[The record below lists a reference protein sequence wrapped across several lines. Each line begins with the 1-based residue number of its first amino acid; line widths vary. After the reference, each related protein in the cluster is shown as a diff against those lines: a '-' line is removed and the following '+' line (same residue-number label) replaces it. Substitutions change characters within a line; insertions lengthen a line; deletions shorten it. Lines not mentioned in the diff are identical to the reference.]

1 MNLYLVQ
8 HGKAVA
14 KEVDPDR
21 SLTGQG
27 RVEVKKV
34 AAFIERLNLTVGW
47 VWHSGKT
54 RAAQTARILAEVVKA
69 DKGVLQRDGLA
80 PNDDVANL
88 ADELNAANQ
97 DIMIVGH
104 LPFLSKLASLLISGS
119 ESTNVVAFKN
129 GGVVSIRRSEQNQ
142 WQLSW
147 IATPGL
153 LS

>member
-21 SLTGQG
+21 SLTEQG
-27 RVEVKKV
+27 RAEVERV
-34 AAFIERLNLTVGW
+34 AAFIQPLSLSVGCL
-47 VWHSGKT
+47 WHSGKT
-54 RAAQTARILAEVVKA
+54 RAVQTARILAEVVKA

-80 PNDDVANL
+80 PNDDVTNL

-104 LPFLSKLASLLISGS
+104 LPFLSKLASLLISDS

-129 GGVVSIRRSEQNQ
+129 GGVVSIRRGGQNQ

>member
-14 KEVDPDR
+14 KEADPDR
-21 SLTGQG
+21 SLTEQG
-27 RVEVKKV
+27 RAEVERV
-34 AAFIERLNLTVGW
+34 AAFIEPLSLSVGCL
-47 VWHSGKT
+47 WHSGKT
-54 RAAQTARILAEVVKA
+54 RAVQTARILAEVVKA
-69 DKGVLQRDGLA
+69 DKTVLQRDGLA
-80 PNDDVANL
+80 PNDDVTNL

-104 LPFLSKLASLLISGS
+104 LPFLSKLASLLISGG
-119 ESTNVVAFKN
+119 ESTNVVAFEN
-129 GGVVSIRRSEQNQ
+129 GGVVSIRRSEKNQ

>member
-27 RVEVKKV
+27 RAEVERV
-34 AAFIERLNLTVGW
+34 AAFIEPLSLSVGCL
-47 VWHSGKT
+47 WHSGKT
-54 RAAQTARILAEVVKA
+54 RAAQTARILTEVVKA

-80 PNDDVANL
+80 PNDDVTNL

-119 ESTNVVAFKN
+119 ESTNVVAFEN

>member
-14 KEVDPDR
+14 KDVNPGRPLAE
-21 SLTGQG
+21 QG
-27 RVEVKKV
+27 RVDVKKV
-34 AAFIERLNLTVGW
+34 AAFIERLNLSVGCL
-47 VWHSGKT
+47 WHSGKT

-80 PNDDVANL
+80 PNDDVTNL

-104 LPFLSKLASLLISGS
+104 LPFLSKLTSLLISGS
-119 ESTNVVAFKN
+119 ESTNIVAFKN

>member
-21 SLTGQG
+21 SLTEQG
-27 RVEVKKV
+27 RAEVERV
-34 AAFIERLNLTVGW
+34 AAFIEPLSLSVGCL
-47 VWHSGKT
+47 WHSGKT
-54 RAAQTARILAEVVKA
+54 RAAQTAEILAEVVKA

>member
-80 PNDDVANL
+80 PRALEDR
-88 ADELNAANQ
+88 
-97 DIMIVGH
+97 H
-104 LPFLSKLASLLISGS
+104 LFLFIFCTLKIF
-119 ESTNVVAFKN
+119 NCRFKN
-129 GGVVSIRRSEQNQ
+129 LIVPFKYPFNSPFDRNIRRNTYT
-142 WQLSW
+142 L
-147 IATPGL
+147 
-153 LS
+153 

>member
-27 RVEVKKV
+27 RAEVERV
-34 AAFIERLNLTVGW
+34 AAFIEPLSLSVGCL
-47 VWHSGKT
+47 WHSGKT
-54 RAAQTARILAEVVKA
+54 RAAQTARIKA

-80 PNDDVANL
+80 PNDDVTNL

-104 LPFLSKLASLLISGS
+104 LPFLGKLASLLISGS

-129 GGVVSIRRSEQNQ
+129 SGVVSIRRSEQNQ